1 MLKMRL
7 KRYGRKNQP
16 IYRIIIIPNTS
27 KRDGKA
33 IKEVGFY
40 NPNTKKVKLEIKPII
55 NFLKVGV
62 KPTKIVQNLLTR
74 YSIIK

>member
-1 MLKMRL
+1 MRL

-40 NPNTKKVKLEIKPII
+40 NPNTKKVKLEIKPTKNVLGGADASVGI
-55 NFLKVGV
+55 NVN
-62 KPTKIVQNLLTR
+62 PPPPPAP
-74 YSIIK
+74 

>member
-16 IYRIIIIPNTS
+16 IYRIIIIPNRS

-33 IKEVGFY
+33 IKEVGFF
-40 NPNTKKVKLEIKPII
+40 NPNTKKVKLEI
-55 NFLKVGV
+55 
-62 KPTKIVQNLLTR
+62 
-74 YSIIK
+74 Y